1 MRNRFRLHLWF
12 TRRRIVRQLA
22 AIAVLC
28 CWSPLS
34 AADLA
39 AAAKLIS
46 AERVLVIAHR
56 GDSKAAPENTLPAFR
71 SAVKLGC
78 DLVELDYHHSA
89 DGVPIVLHDYTL
101 DRTTDARA
109 RWGEEKVSVADKSA
123 DDLEALDA
131 GVWFGDQFRETK
143 LPTLEESLDLIQT
156 GSTTLI
162 ERKAG
167 DAATCIDLLR
177 NKRLLD
183 DVVVQ
188 AFDWDFLVDCHQ
200 IEPTMILGA
209 LGGRDLNG
217 PDFEALAAT
226 GAKVVGWFKDAVTE
240 EVVQDVHDHGMKLW
254 VWTVDDMEQA
264 ESLIEMGVDGIISN
278 VPGQVKKLVKS
289 RVMAA
294 R

>member
-1 MRNRFRLHLWF
+1 MHTRF
-12 TRRRIVRQLA
+12 TRLVLVLTLIVPMAGVAR
-22 AIAVLC
+22 
-28 CWSPLS
+28 LS

-46 AERVLVIAHR
+46 SARVLVIAHR
-56 GDSKAAPENTLPAFR
+56 GDSKAAPENTLPAFA

-109 RWGEEKVSVADKSA
+109 RWGEEKAAVSDKSA
-123 DDLEALDA
+123 EDLEVLDA

-143 LPTLEESLDLIQT
+143 LPTLEESLDLIQN

-177 NKRLLD
+177 KKKMLD
-183 DVVVQ
+183 QVVVQ
-188 AFDWDFLVDCHQ
+188 AFDWDFLVDCHK
-200 IEPTMILGA
+200 IEPNLILGA
-209 LGGRDLNG
+209 LGGRDLDG
-217 PDFEALAAT
+217 PDFEKLEKT

-240 EVVQDVHDHGMKLW
+240 EVVQDVHAHDMKLW
-254 VWTVDDMEQA
+254 VWTVDDMEVA
-264 ESLIEMGVDGIISN
+264 EGLIEMGVDGIISN
-278 VPGQVKKLVKS
+278 VPAQVKKLVRS
-289 RVMAA
+289 RVMAT

>member
-1 MRNRFRLHLWF
+1 MRRSTATW
-12 TRRRIVRQLA
+12 TSVLA
-22 AIAVLC
+22 AILLAGR
-28 CWSPLS
+28 SPLP
-34 AADLA
+34 ADELA

-46 AERVLVIAHR
+46 ADRVLVIAHR

-89 DGVPIVLHDYTL
+89 DGVPVVLHDYTL
-101 DRTTDARA
+101 NRTTDARA
-109 RWGEEKVSVADKSA
+109 RWGEETVSVTEKNAV
-123 DDLEALDA
+123 DLELLDA
-131 GVWFGDQFRETK
+131 GAWFSDEFRETK

-167 DAATCIDLLR
+167 DAATCINLLR
-177 NKRLLD
+177 KKNLLD
-183 DVVVQ
+183 QVVVQ
-188 AFDWDFLVDCHQ
+188 AFDWNFLADCHK
-200 IEPTMILGA
+200 IDPNLILGA
-209 LGGRDLNG
+209 LGGRELDG
-217 PDFEALAAT
+217 PDFEILEAT

-240 EVVQDVHDHGMKLW
+240 QLVQDVHAHGMKLW

-264 ESLIEMGVDGIISN
+264 EALIEMGVDGIISN
-278 VPGQVKKLVKS
+278 VPAEVKKLVMS